1 MRTNNMRK
9 FVALFACLLC
19 VGGVSA
25 QSIKDIRINEVLV
38 KNTDSY
44 EDDYGHRSGW
54 IELHNTGYSN
64 VNVAGNYLTI
74 RRGDKSVTYKIPK
87 NDPRTAIPPQG
98 YVVFFADGIGSKGT
112 FYTNFTLDQTGEI
125 YLLDAS
131 GRGPAVDSVKYSIAD
146 LKDDVSF
153 GWIQESPNSGEVWKE
168 LPSTTP
174 EATNNVI
181 EFESRAELFRELD
194 PVGIVMAITA
204 MSVVFCALILLYLVF
219 KRVGIVMK
227 NRAARKEN
235 EAKGVTASVV
245 ETKKTMTEGPSGEMI
260 AAIGIAL
267 RKYEDDLHDL
277 ESTVLTINRVAR
289 AYSPWSS
296 KIYGLMQMPQR
307 KK

>member
-1 MRTNNMRK
+1 MRTNNMK
-9 FVALFACLLC
+9 KIVALFACLPC
-19 VGGVSA
+19 VGAVSA
-25 QSIKDIRINEVLV
+25 QSIKDIRINDVLV
-38 KNTDSY
+38 KNIDSY

-174 EATNNVI
+174 GATNNVI